1 MKKRHDSKYLKWA
14 EGFRLIFLTASRH
27 ESEISVMREIF
38 SALKTTVENFDCVKA
53 IYPARLNPQLEKAA
67 QKIFG
72 GEKRI
77 KIIDPSDVE
86 SLHNIIAEAYLIITD
101 DKETLNE
108 AVYFGI
114 PALVLGNASEYQEG
128 ETASPVGFVGLKERD
143 IYKAAKTLLLN
154 KGEYEIISKAMR
166 LARKQEKI

>member
-114 PALVLGNASEYQEG
+114 PA
-128 ETASPVGFVGLKERD
+128 SPVGFVGLKERD

-154 KGEYEIISKAMR
+154 KGEYEKISKAMR
-166 LARKQEKI
+166 LARKKEKI